1 MFRSLVEKMRSRV
14 LFDTNRPFKRQK
26 YSFLGKRIVYQ
37 SFCSTPL
44 TFRNFS
50 SWKSSVYRHASA
62 SRLRNCYCLVLSDKI
77 SRRKKVYL
85 RLCLRQI
92 DHSNGKITLS
102 LLEIVDQSF
111 YNVPLTFVFFFPR
124 KSLVYWHASVSRL
137 QNVY

>member
-1 MFRSLVEKMRSRV
+1 MRSPV
-14 LFDTNRPFKRQK
+14 LFDTNHPFKRQI
-26 YSFLGKRIVYQ
+26 YSFLGKQIVSQ
-37 SFCSTPL
+37 SFCSAPL
-44 TFRNFS
+44 MFRNFS
-50 SWKSSVYRHASA
+50 SWKSSVYRHVSA

-77 SRRKKVYL
+77 SCRKKVYR

-124 KSLVYWHASVSRL
+124 KSLVYRHASVSHL